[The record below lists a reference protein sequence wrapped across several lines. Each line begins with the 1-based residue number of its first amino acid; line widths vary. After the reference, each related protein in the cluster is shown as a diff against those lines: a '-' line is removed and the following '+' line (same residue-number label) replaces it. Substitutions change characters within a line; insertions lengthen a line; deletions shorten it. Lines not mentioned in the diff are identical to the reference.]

1 MPELKMRVIRERYN
15 PTQESEPVKITRK
28 SRRDLNSK
36 SKLNRR
42 LDQALKETFSAS
54 DSMAIIIC

>member
-1 MPELKMRVIRERYN
+1 MRVIRERYN

-28 SRRDLNSK
+28 SRRYLNSK
-36 SKLNRR
+36 SKLDRR